1 MILSGKFDPGKLFT
15 SDKSLLRVS
24 EKIME
29 DMEGFNIA
37 TAQQNKTSR
46 KATPSSLTVEMESFM
61 MRFYVETLKMCS
73 LFGFSKTVFEN
84 HNTLE
89 TVDKCGRRFRYIGRN
104 HRGQK
109 NPSLIRILGTD
120 RIVFGCVNFFLEH
133 TVCGTLQHWIIVDL
147 YPVPEKVGKYYLLQ
161 DNVIGQKLYHD
172 SVVSCPLVYVKDSDG
187 LWILNA

>member
-15 SDKSLLRVS
+15 SDKTLLRVS

-73 LFGFSKTVFEN
+73 LFGFSKTVLEN

-89 TVDKCGRRFRYIGRN
+89 TVDKCGRRFRYI
-104 HRGQK
+104 
-109 NPSLIRILGTD
+109 D
-120 RIVFGCVNFFLEH
+120 R
-133 TVCGTLQHWIIVDL
+133 
-147 YPVPEKVGKYYLLQ
+147 KKR
-161 DNVIGQKLYHD
+161 
-172 SVVSCPLVYVKDSDG
+172 
-187 LWILNA
+187 